1 MRLLTTEKMDEF
13 VQKEFIYKYNLVPGF
28 DIKKFWDEKLDFEL
42 RPVQTFKETERGNKQ
57 VNYAFYFD
65 DKKSILYYVDEKL
78 GKKNLDKNDI
88 IMEDRYIRVRLAS
101 AINTLMCYHSKIEQ
115 EKNNLDYIIY
125 TSEDFKY
132 IYPDKKLY
140 TTNLVQYEEDLLFAE
155 SLLLPRDY
163 LEEAV
168 FYYSDCPFEELENE
182 FDVPF
187 SFVYNRCKKLK
198 LIK

>member
-1 MRLLTTEKMDEF
+1 M
-13 VQKEFIYKYNLVPGF
+13 
-28 DIKKFWDEKLDFEL
+28 
-42 RPVQTFKETERGNKQ
+42 
-57 VNYAFYFD
+57 D

-78 GKKNLDKNDI
+78 GKNNLDKNDI

-101 AINTLMCYHSKIEQ
+101 AINTLLCYYKLGQDKS
-115 EKNNLDYIIY
+115 NLDYITY

-132 IYPDKKLY
+132 IYPNKTLY
-140 TTNLVQYEEDLLFAE
+140 TTNLVQYKEDLLFAE

-168 FYYSDCPFEELENE
+168 FYYSDCLFEELENE

>member
-13 VQKEFIYKYNLVPGF
+13 VQNEFIYKYKLEPGF

-42 RPVQTFKETERGNKQ
+42 RPVQTLKKTQFNNEFGFAFDLEDERK
-57 VNYAFYFD
+57 
-65 DKKSILYYVDEKL
+65 ILYYVDKKL
-78 GKKNLDKNDI
+78 GENNLDESDI
-88 IMEDRYIRVRLAS
+88 ITGNRYIRVRLAS
-101 AINTLMCYHSKIEQ
+101 AINTLMCYYSKIEQ
-115 EKNNLDYIIY
+115 ENNLDYIIY

-140 TTNLVQYEEDLLFAE
+140 TANLRQYEEDFLFAE
-155 SLLLPRDY
+155 SLLLPKDY

-168 FYYSDCPFEELENE
+168 FYYSGCSFEELENE

>member
-1 MRLLTTEKMDEF
+1 MKLFTTEKMDEF
-13 VQKEFIYKYNLVPGF
+13 VQREFIYKYNLVPGF
-28 DIKKFWDEKLDFEL
+28 DIKRFWVEKLDFEL
-42 RPVQTFKETERGNKQ
+42 RPVKTLKKTQFNNEFGFAFDLEDERK
-57 VNYAFYFD
+57 
-65 DKKSILYYVDEKL
+65 ILYYVDESL
-78 GKKNLDKNDI
+78 GKNNLDESDI
-88 IMEDRYIRVRLAS
+88 ITGNRYIRVRLAS
-101 AINTLMCYHSKIEQ
+101 AISTLMCYYSKIEQ

-168 FYYSDCPFEELENE
+168 FYYSDCLFEELENE

>member
-13 VQKEFIYKYNLVPGF
+13 VQNEFIYKYKLEPGF
-28 DIKKFWDEKLDFEL
+28 DIKRFWEEKLDFEL
-42 RPVQTFKETERGNKQ
+42 RPVQTLKKTQDNNEFGF
-57 VNYAFYFD
+57 AFDLD

-78 GKKNLDKNDI
+78 GKNNLDKNDI
-88 IMEDRYIRVRLAS
+88 IMEDRYIRVKLAS
-101 AINTLMCYHSKIEQ
+101 AINTLLSYYSKIEQ
-115 EKNNLDYIIY
+115 KKNLDYIIY

>member
-13 VQKEFIYKYNLVPGF
+13 VQNEFIYKYKLEPGF

-42 RPVQTFKETERGNKQ
+42 RPVQTLKKTPNNNEFGFAFDFDDERG
-57 VNYAFYFD
+57 
-65 DKKSILYYVDEKL
+65 ILYYLDESL
-78 GKKNLDKNDI
+78 GKNNLDKNDI

-101 AINTLMCYHSKIEQ
+101 AINTLMCYYSKIEQ
-115 EKNNLDYIIY
+115 EKNNLYYIIY
-125 TSEDFKY
+125 TIEDFKY

-168 FYYSDCPFEELENE
+168 FYYSDCLFEELENE

>member
-1 MRLLTTEKMDEF
+1 ML
-13 VQKEFIYKYNLVPGF
+13 
-28 DIKKFWDEKLDFEL
+28 
-42 RPVQTFKETERGNKQ
+42 
-57 VNYAFYFD
+57 FY
-65 DKKSILYYVDEKL
+65 Y
-78 GKKNLDKNDI
+78 
-88 IMEDRYIRVRLAS
+88 
-101 AINTLMCYHSKIEQ
+101 SKIEQ

-140 TTNLVQYEEDLLFAE
+140 TTNLVQYEEDLLFAQ
-155 SLLLPRDY
+155 SLLLPKYY
-163 LEEAV
+163 LEDAV
-168 FYYSDCPFEELENE
+168 FHYSYCPFEELENE

>member
-1 MRLLTTEKMDEF
+1 M
-13 VQKEFIYKYNLVPGF
+13 
-28 DIKKFWDEKLDFEL
+28 
-42 RPVQTFKETERGNKQ
+42 
-57 VNYAFYFD
+57 D

-78 GKKNLDKNDI
+78 GKNNLDKNDI
-88 IMEDRYIRVRLAS
+88 IMEDRYIRVKLAS
-101 AINTLMCYHSKIEQ
+101 AINTLLSYYSKIEQ
-115 EKNNLDYIIY
+115 KKNLDYIIY

>member
-13 VQKEFIYKYNLVPGF
+13 VQNEFIYKYKLEPGF
-28 DIKKFWDEKLDFEL
+28 DIKRFWEEKLDFEL
-42 RPVQTFKETERGNKQ
+42 RPVQTLKKTQDNNEFGF
-57 VNYAFYFD
+57 AFDLD

-168 FYYSDCPFEELENE
+168 FYYSDCLFEELENE